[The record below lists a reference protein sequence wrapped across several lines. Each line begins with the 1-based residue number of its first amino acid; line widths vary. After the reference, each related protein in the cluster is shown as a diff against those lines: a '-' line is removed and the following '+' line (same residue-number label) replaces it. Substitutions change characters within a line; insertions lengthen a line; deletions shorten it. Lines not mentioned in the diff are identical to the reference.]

1 MGVLPAD
8 GVTIATTR
16 SIWRQVLALALPNL
30 AQQYLH
36 LFVQLSDQKIAA
48 EFPVPVAE
56 RADYLSALTTAGY
69 LYWCVTSYTVLVSV
83 GATALV
89 ARFVGAGEWTTAR
102 RATGQAVLLGI
113 AFGLIG
119 TFAGLLGLRSLIA
132 AVGPSGLAAEHC
144 IAFLT
149 PLAILLTFQI
159 TESACVACL
168 VGAGDTRTGLYVLG
182 GVALLNV
189 PLAWGLC
196 FGVGS
201 LPGMGF
207 VGIALGTGI
216 SHTIGCVV
224 VLLLLARGR
233 CGLKLHL
240 ADLVPDLVLLRRMLR
255 VSIPAAIDSL
265 SVAMSQLWFL
275 SLVNALPTVASAA
288 HGIAIRVEALG
299 YLAGAAFGTA
309 AMSLVGRNLGA
320 KNPHE
325 AARCGWVS
333 FAFCAAVMSGM
344 GLLYYLLAP
353 VFFRFFGGDPE
364 VVAVGVPVLQ
374 LIAFAMPALAGMI
387 VFLSALRG
395 AGDTRVPV
403 LFNWFGFLCVRIPL
417 AYLLTRATVNLGPL
431 GVVTGFD
438 MGLYGAWIAMV
449 TDIWVRGV
457 FFVLRF
463 AGGRW
468 KHVVV

>member
-1 MGVLPAD
+1 MGEPPAD
-8 GVTIATTR
+8 PSFKTARPT
-16 SIWRQVLALALPNL
+16 WQQVLALALPNL

-48 EFPVPVAE
+48 EFPVPAAE

-83 GATALV
+83 GATAVV
-89 ARFVGAGEWTTAR
+89 ARLVGAGDWNLAR
-102 RATGQAVLLGI
+102 RASGQAVLLGI

-119 TFAGLLGLRSLIA
+119 TIAGIFGLQTL
-132 AVGPSGLAAEHC
+132 VGIIGPPGLAAEHC
-144 IAFLT
+144 VTFLM

-182 GVALLNV
+182 GVAILNV

-196 FGVGS
+196 FGVG
-201 LPGMGF
+201 PIEGIGF
-207 VGIALGTGI
+207 VGIAIGTGL
-216 SHTIGCVV
+216 SHLIGCLV

-233 CGLKLHL
+233 SGLKLRF
-240 ADLVPDLVLLRRMLR
+240 ADIAPDPALIRRMLR
-255 VSIPAAIDSL
+255 VSIPAAVDSL
-265 SVAMSQLWFL
+265 SVAASQLWFL
-275 SLVNALPTVASAA
+275 SLVNSLPTVSSAA
-288 HGIAIRVEALG
+288 HGIAIRVEALSF
-299 YLAGAAFGTA
+299 LAGAAFGTA

-320 KNPHE
+320 QDTHQ
-325 AARCGWVS
+325 AARCGWIA
-333 FAFCAAVMSGM
+333 FAFCGIVMSAM
-344 GLLYYLLAP
+344 GLLYYVLAP
-353 VFFRFFGGDPE
+353 VFFRFFGGDPD
-364 VVAVGVPVLQ
+364 VVEVGVPVLQ
-374 LIAFAMPALAGMI
+374 LIAFAMPALAGQI

-403 LFNWFGFLCVRIPL
+403 FFNWFGFLCVRIPL
-417 AYLLTRATVNLGPL
+417 AYLLTRYY
-431 GVVTGFD
+431 D

-463 AGGRW
+463 ASGRW